1 MTDPKVTLNPS
12 VETPTAQAVKTALRE
27 AIVEDARGR
36 VITLRKPP
44 VLAQFQLVEALGPK
58 TAQNNTY
65 VSMCLPLLFVTQI
78 DDVPV
83 YLPNSKAEME
93 ALIQLLDEDG
103 IGAVIQ
109 GVQDN
114 FEVQNSDEVAASVK
128 K

>member
-1 MTDPKVTLNPS
+1 MDPKVTLNPTP
-12 VETPTAQAVKTALRE
+12 ETATAQAVKAAMRE

-65 VSMCLPLLFVTQI
+65 VSMCLPLLFVAQI

-103 IGAVIQ
+103 IGAVLQ
-109 GVQDN
+109 GVQAN
-114 FEVQNSDEVAASVK
+114 FEAKDPDEVASAIK